1 MSFTRCKEQMIMAA
15 TQLVQTRIDGA
26 IKAEAASVLAAMGL
40 TVSDALRLLLTKV
53 AQDKA
58 LPFEPL
64 IPNAMTIQ
72 AMKDARAG
80 RVTKTANLK
89 DLFAKLN
96 ADTSIHCPVQAR
108 LQTKREKKGPHRT
121 TFVWRQKSGK
131 GLFRLQCAPLI
142 QGRAL
147 PGALPMLLQ

>member
-40 TVSDALRLLLTKV
+40 TVSDPLGLLLTKV
-53 AQDKA
+53 AQDRA
-58 LPFEPL
+58 RPLEPL
-64 IPNAMTIQ
+64 IPNAMMIQ

-89 DLFAKLN
+89 DLFAKLD
-96 ADTSIHCPVQAR
+96 AHTSVHWPTQPP
-108 LQTKREKKGPHRT
+108 LQTP
-121 TFVWRQKSGK
+121 
-131 GLFRLQCAPLI
+131 
-142 QGRAL
+142 
-147 PGALPMLLQ
+147 

>member
-1 MSFTRCKEQMIMAA
+1 MIMAA

-26 IKAEAASVLAAMGL
+26 IKAEAASVLAAMSL

-80 RVTKTANLK
+80 RATKTANLK
-89 DLFAKLN
+89 DLFAKLD
-96 ADTSIHCPVQAR
+96 ADTCVHWPVQTR
-108 LQTKREKKGPHRT
+108 LQTREKRPASHYAR
-121 TFVWRQKSGK
+121 
-131 GLFRLQCAPLI
+131 
-142 QGRAL
+142 
-147 PGALPMLLQ
+147 